1 MNLPIKN
8 DVLNCRSTTGT
19 GADCERCSSS
29 SRSKGSSRGDC
40 RSLHHGE
47 ILAVRSRF
55 LSTGTVPDGVPT
67 PLVRSWQ
74 RSSQFGF
81 ASPALSRQRERLAE
95 AGLRS
100 LKDRNADLIVSSREE
115 MASLSHELSE
125 VGGVVILTDPAG
137 IVLSRLGEGAFSDDA
152 DRLGLNEGVDWSEQA
167 IGTNAIGTVALE
179 KVGLSI
185 IGPEHLFCLNTS
197 LSCSAV
203 PILDPSGVLA
213 GVLDVSTSF
222 TVVHDHL
229 LPLLRRAVIEIERRL
244 FDLRFHGH
252 AQLRFH
258 SSQYLFGGPRDGVL
272 AFDED
277 RLVGA
282 NRAALELLGH
292 DWSSVGR
299 ARFQHLFAAGYDV
312 AEQTAVSGECRLR
325 STDGEEFFA
334 RLQLPR
340 RPVREAAQSARRR
353 PEVTPD
359 GEADGQ
365 ETRPHLALWRIQDRA
380 ALRFRQM
387 KAGQLIYGGDLMDDC
402 GEAIL
407 IVASGRYR
415 CFASHEGR
423 ELTLFTLGCGDAMP
437 LRADLAVEVTAEGD
451 AAVVPRALFQRL
463 VREYPD
469 FGRCVLSVIES
480 LLGRSLSMVG
490 DMAFRSV
497 RYRVIRHICA
507 LAERD
512 GRETSAGTVIDPAPT
527 GDEVATAIGAARQSV
542 STILAELT
550 RSSDILRPTP
560 RSLVI
565 RDIERFR
572 TELARAA

>member
-1 MNLPIKN
+1 M
-8 DVLNCRSTTGT
+8 
-19 GADCERCSSS
+19 
-29 SRSKGSSRGDC
+29 
-40 RSLHHGE
+40 HHGD

-74 RSSQFGF
+74 RSSRFGF
-81 ASPALSRQRERLAE
+81 ASPTLARQRDRLE
-95 AGLRS
+95 DAGLRS
-100 LKDRNADLIVSSREE
+100 LKERNADLIASSLEE
-115 MASLSHELSE
+115 MASLASELSAL
-125 VGGVVILTDPAG
+125 GGVVILTDPTG
-137 IVLSRLGEGAFSDDA
+137 IVLNRLGEGGFSDDA
-152 DRLGLNEGVDWSEQA
+152 DRLGLNEGVDWSENA

-179 KVGLSI
+179 MVGLSI
-185 IGPEHLFCLNTS
+185 IGAEHLFCLNTS

-203 PILDPSGVLA
+203 PILDPSGLLA
-213 GVLDVSTSF
+213 GVLDVSTSC
-222 TVVHDHL
+222 TVAHDHL

-277 RLVGA
+277 RLIGA

-292 DWSSVGR
+292 DWSAVGH
-299 ARFQHLFAAGYDV
+299 ARFQQLFAAGYDV
-312 AEQTAVSGECRLR
+312 AEQTAVAGECRLR
-325 STDGEEFFA
+325 SADGEEFFA

-340 RPVREAAQSARRR
+340 WPLHGPARSGRR
-353 PEVTPD
+353 SSDATSDV
-359 GEADGQ
+359 EADGQ
-365 ETRPHLALWRIQDRA
+365 EMRPHLALEKIQNRA
-380 ALRFRQM
+380 ALKFRRM
-387 KAGQLIYGGDLMDDC
+387 TVGQLIYGADLMDDC

-423 ELTLFTLGCGDAMP
+423 ELTLFTLGCGDALP
-437 LRADLAVEVTAEGD
+437 LRADLAVEVTTEGD
-451 AAVVPRALFQRL
+451 AALVPRALFQRL
-463 VREYPD
+463 VRDYPE
-469 FGRCVLSVIES
+469 FGRCVLSVIET

-490 DMAFRSV
+490 DMAFRTV
-497 RYRVIRHICA
+497 RYRVIRHICS

-512 GRETSAGTVIDPAPT
+512 GRETSTGTLIDPAPT
-527 GDEVATAIGAARQSV
+527 GDELAAAIGAARQSV

-550 RSSDILRPTP
+550 RSNDVLRPTP
-560 RSLVI
+560 RSLVVC
-565 RDIERFR
+565 DIERLR
-572 TELARAA
+572 AELARAA

>member
-8 DVLNCRSTTGT
+8 DVLNCRSTTG
-19 GADCERCSSS
+19 AVSDCERCSST
-29 SRSKGSSRGDC
+29 SRPQTLGRSGC
-40 RSLHHGE
+40 RSMHHGD

-55 LSTGTVPDGVPT
+55 LSTGSVPDGVPT

-81 ASPALSRQRERLAE
+81 ASPTLARQRDRLE
-95 AGLRS
+95 DAGLRS
-100 LKDRNADLIVSSREE
+100 LKERNADLIAASMEE
-115 MASLSHELSE
+115 MASLANELSAL
-125 VGGVVILTDPAG
+125 GGVVILTDPTG
-137 IVLSRLGEGAFSDDA
+137 IVLSRLGEGGFSDDA

-185 IGPEHLFCLNTS
+185 IGAEHLFCLNTS

-203 PILDPSGVLA
+203 PILDPSGHLA

-222 TVVHDHL
+222 TVPHDHL

-277 RLVGA
+277 RLIGA

-292 DWSSVGR
+292 DWSAVGR

-312 AEQTAVSGECRLR
+312 AEQTAVAGECRLR

-340 RPVREAAQSARRR
+340 RPSCGAAPSAR
-353 PEVTPD
+353 PSPKGTSGD
-359 GEADGQ
+359 EADGQ
-365 ETRPHLALWRIQDRA
+365 EMRPHLALEKILDRA
-380 ALRFRQM
+380 ALRFRRM
-387 KAGQLIYGGDLMDDC
+387 KVGHLIYGADLTDEC
-402 GEAIL
+402 GEATL

-423 ELTLFTLGCGDAMP
+423 ELTLFTLGCGDALP
-437 LRADLAVEVTAEGD
+437 LRADMAVEVTTEGE

-463 VREYPD
+463 VRDYPE
-469 FGRCVLSVIES
+469 FGRCVLSVIET

-497 RYRVIRHICA
+497 RYRVIRHVCA

-527 GDEVATAIGAARQSV
+527 GDELAAAIGAARQSV

-560 RSLVI
+560 RSLVV
-565 RDIERFR
+565 RDIERLR

>member
-8 DVLNCRSTTGT
+8 DVLNCRSTTG
-19 GADCERCSSS
+19 AVSDCERCSSTS
-29 SRSKGSSRGDC
+29 GPQTLARGGC
-40 RSLHHGE
+40 RSMHHGD

-55 LSTGTVPDGVPT
+55 LSTGAVPDGVPT

-74 RSSQFGF
+74 RSSRFGF
-81 ASPALSRQRERLAE
+81 ASPTLARQRDRLE
-95 AGLRS
+95 DAGLRS
-100 LKDRNADLIVSSREE
+100 LKERNADLIASSLEE
-115 MASLSHELSE
+115 MASLAHELSAL
-125 VGGVVILTDPAG
+125 GGVVILTDPTG
-137 IVLSRLGEGAFSDDA
+137 IVLNRLGEGGFSDDA
-152 DRLGLNEGVDWSEQA
+152 DRLGLNEGVDWSENA

-179 KVGLSI
+179 MVGLSI
-185 IGPEHLFCLNTS
+185 IGAEHLFCLNTS

-203 PILDPSGVLA
+203 PILDPSGLLA

-222 TVVHDHL
+222 TVPHDHL

-277 RLVGA
+277 RLIGA

-292 DWSSVGR
+292 DWSAVGR
-299 ARFQHLFAAGYDV
+299 ARFQNLFAAGYDV
-312 AEQTAVSGECRLR
+312 AEQTAVAGECRLR

-340 RPVREAAQSARRR
+340 RPSCRAAPPRSG
-353 PEVTPD
+353 PKGMSGDEV
-359 GEADGQ
+359 DGQ
-365 ETRPHLALWRIQDRA
+365 EMWPHLALEKIQDRA
-380 ALRFRQM
+380 ALRFRRM
-387 KAGQLIYGGDLMDDC
+387 KVGHLIYGADLTDEC
-402 GEAIL
+402 GEATL

-423 ELTLFTLGCGDAMP
+423 ELTLFTLGCGDALP
-437 LRADLAVEVTAEGD
+437 LRADMAVEVTTEGE

-463 VREYPD
+463 VRDYPE
-469 FGRCVLSVIES
+469 FGRCVLSVIETF
-480 LLGRSLSMVG
+480 LGRSLSMVG

-497 RYRVIRHICA
+497 RYRVIRHVCT

-527 GDEVATAIGAARQSV
+527 GDELAAAIGAARQSV

-560 RSLVI
+560 RSLVV
-565 RDIERFR
+565 RDIERLR